1 MLRASMLRASSF
13 SLSVER
19 ACAAAQHRAA
29 PALFGAVLG
38 VFGGR
43 AGLLPSGSR
52 SCSTF
57 KRTKPHVNVG
67 TIGHVVRVRLLARGG
82 STGKSDPNAHSFLVP
97 HAARAGPR
105 QDDVDGRHHDD
116 ACGERHGEDDVV
128 RGH

>member
-82 STGKSDPNAHSFLVP
+82 EYGEERPERPLLSRP
-97 HAARAGPR
+97 ARCAR
-105 QDDVDGRHHDD
+105 RTT
-116 ACGERHGEDDVV
+116 AR
-128 RGH
+128 RR